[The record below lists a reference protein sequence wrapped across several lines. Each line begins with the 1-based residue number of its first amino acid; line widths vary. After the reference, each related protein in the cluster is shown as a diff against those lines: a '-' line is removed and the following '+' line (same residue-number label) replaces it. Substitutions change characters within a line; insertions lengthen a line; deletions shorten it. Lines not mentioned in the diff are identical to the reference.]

1 MASDFLGEVNLDDL
15 VEEVYRND
23 PKATLWDVVVA
34 VLAKKG
40 NIEPYVIWVLSDL
53 PVIQMTASGMSLSYI
68 ADFLQ
73 MHEKEVASTCKTWGI
88 IPNKETLDFDPIKVY
103 NVGMGVSE
111 MRAKLDPVLPNVPS
125 VETLENAIIN
135 VNKYLRVQELLDEQ
149 GE

>member
-68 ADFLQ
+68 AEFLE

-103 NVGMGVSE
+103 NVGMGVAE
-111 MRAKLDPVLPNVPS
+111 MQLKLDPVLARVPS
-125 VETLENAIIN
+125 VETLENVIIN
-135 VNKYLRVQELLDEQ
+135 VDKYIRVKELLDEW